1 MIVCHGIPKTWLCV
15 TEYLK
20 HAKWYRL
27 YTTYP
32 QRTTHKVLSHILLKY
47 YPTYSQSTTSHTPK
61 VVHDDNPQ
69 VYQGLTLC
77 PSRLDLTRVRVCV
90 YACRRVGVCAGA
102 WAPPGA
108 RVRVHGGHG
117 GTRAGLKP

>member
-1 MIVCHGIPKTWLCV
+1 MPGGTDCIPHTPKELLLKY
-15 TEYLK
+15 YL
-20 HAKWYRL
+20 
-27 YTTYP
+27 TYSQSTIP
-32 QRTTHKVLSHILLKY
+32 HTPKVLSHILLKY
-47 YPTYSQSTTSHTPK
+47 YPTYPQSTTPHTPK

-102 WAPPGA
+102 
-108 RVRVHGGHG
+108 
-117 GTRAGLKP
+117 